1 MRIIDRLSAS
11 AAVTRLR
18 AQVDRLRR
26 SVISQRPAV
35 RWGLA
40 LAAILGLAAAGYWA
54 ATSMVPVGA
63 RYLAPGRR
71 LSSEDLNKIC
81 RVLEAQRIEYRR
93 DDQHRIAV
101 DADQFDQA
109 AALVAKLDVGPHP
122 IDEARDQVNS
132 WTGWLEGP
140 RERDQKE
147 KLGREKMV
155 ESMIRKLDGVDWAL
169 VSINRP
175 RQSVGHRAAAKP
187 TAFVY
192 IETEGDRQLP
202 FKVIQSIPEFLVGCE
217 PELTIGSITVMDRRG
232 HRYLDPANPSLGDI
246 SRKRAREEELSE
258 QILARL
264 YYIKGV
270 RVEVRVTSPPA
281 SEPSATRAAD
291 KPPRSQTEDFKPEIG
306 LNRSLELEPEPPP
319 SVAIAVAVASPAA
332 GKHERGRVLINVPRS
347 FYFNAMIGKNENREP
362 SEEELHKLALRTEKL
377 IKTSVDMVVSDS
389 GSWEVAIERIPDDVP
404 LARPAVL
411 TSAAD
416 QRRKILDWGVL
427 GAAGVLVYVLVVVA
441 TRIQVARRPARL
453 PEPIHKTRRYHADS
467 ASDPGPS
474 ERVRELIRRN
484 PEAAAS
490 VLQRWTGQGSRVT

>member
-1 MRIIDRLSAS
+1 MRIIDRLTAS
-11 AAVTRLR
+11 AALTRFR

-26 SVISQRPAV
+26 SVKSQRPAV

-63 RYLAPGRR
+63 RYLASGRR
-71 LSSEDLNKIC
+71 FSSEDLNKIC
-81 RVLEAQRIEYRR
+81 RVLEAQRIEYRC
-93 DDQHRIAV
+93 DDQHKIAV

-109 AALVAKLDVGPHP
+109 AALVAKLDVGPRP

-132 WTGWLEGP
+132 WSVWFEGP
-140 RERDQKE
+140 REREQKE
-147 KLGREKMV
+147 KLAREKMV
-155 ESMIRKLDGVDWAL
+155 ESMIRKLDGVVWSL

-175 RQSVGHRAAAKP
+175 RSSVWHRTAAKP

-192 IETEGDRQLP
+192 LETEGDRQLP

-217 PELTIGSITVMDRRG
+217 PDLTIGSITVMDRRG
-232 HRYLDPANPSLGDI
+232 HRYLDPGNPSLGDI

-258 QILARL
+258 QILEQL
-264 YYIKGV
+264 DYIKGV
-270 RVEVRVTSPPA
+270 RVHVRVTSPPA
-281 SEPSATRAAD
+281 SEPAATRVAD
-291 KPPRSQTEDFKPEIG
+291 KPPRSQTEGFKPAIG
-306 LNRSLELEPEPPP
+306 LNHPVKLEPEPPT
-319 SVAIAVAVASPAA
+319 SVPVAVASPAA
-332 GKHERGRVLINVPRS
+332 SKHERGRVVINVPRS
-347 FYFNAMIGKNENREP
+347 FYFNAMIVKNDNREP
-362 SEEELHKLALRTEKL
+362 SEEELHKLALRTEKQ
-377 IKTSVDMVVSDS
+377 IKTRVDLVVSES
-389 GSWEVAIERIPDDVP
+389 GSWEVAIDTIPDDIP

-416 QRRKILDWGVL
+416 QRRKIVDWGIL
-427 GAAGVLVYVLVVVA
+427 GAVGVLVYVLVVVV

-453 PEPIHKTRRYHADS
+453 PEPMHKTRRYHADS

-490 VLQRWTGQGSRVT
+490 VLQRWTGQGGRVT